1 MTTSTV
7 PTGTTL
13 PSSTRMRVTVPAAGD
28 GISTVVL
35 SVWISTSGSSSPIS
49 WPSET
54 SQRAIS
60 PSVNPSPRSGS
71 LNSYATRGF
80 LPDRAVAEN
89 RVDAFRLVDQ
99 LRHCEVDR
107 DAREC
112 ERVLA
117 VGRELALDQ
126 VEHRLD
132 GELGGN
138 VEIGVE
144 SKGEPCVRG
153 PRHRHAEVEV
163 VADVDRDL
171 RRVERTLDRRAR
183 VLAVALRGVSI
194 AGRQERTV
202 IRNRQEERRP
212 RDEQLAVDVAAAAT
226 RRDRRPHARL
236 VRRHADDA
244 EERGDGHGPAA
255 VVRRSPAFDVHLP
268 LEHVSLAEGDAPR
281 ASPALA

>member
-60 PSVNPSPRSGS
+60 PSVSPSPRSGS

-80 LPDRAVAEN
+80 LPDRVVAEN

-107 DAREC
+107 DAREFK
-112 ERVLA
+112 RVLA
-117 VGRELALDQ
+117 VGLELAPYR
-126 VEHRLD
+126 VEHRYYCQ
-132 GELGGN
+132 LG
-138 VEIGVE
+138 
-144 SKGEPCVRG
+144 S
-153 PRHRHAEVEV
+153 H
-163 VADVDRDL
+163 
-171 RRVERTLDRRAR
+171 
-183 VLAVALRGVSI
+183 
-194 AGRQERTV
+194 
-202 IRNRQEERRP
+202 
-212 RDEQLAVDVAAAAT
+212 
-226 RRDRRPHARL
+226 
-236 VRRHADDA
+236 
-244 EERGDGHGPAA
+244 
-255 VVRRSPAFDVHLP
+255 
-268 LEHVSLAEGDAPR
+268 
-281 ASPALA
+281 